1 MGLLDNKVAL
11 ITGGARGQGRAHAVT
26 SAREGADVVIF
37 DWPGMLDTVPYDLA
51 TDEDLA
57 ETAKLVE
64 AEGRRA
70 ITVAGDVRSQQ
81 DLDAAV
87 DRALDTFGK
96 LDILVANAGVW
107 YSGNFWELTEQEWAD
122 TIDINLGGVWRAAK
136 AAAPAMIGQQSG
148 SMVLISS
155 INGLEGGPTYSHYS
169 ASKHGVIGLMRSLA
183 VELAPHGVRCNA
195 LCPGPTR
202 TAMIDHQAAW
212 DVFAGH
218 EGASQDVMLD
228 AGRSFMALKGID
240 WIEPQSQAD
249 AALYLNSELAKAVTG
264 TALTVDAGHLVLP
277 GFNHAPSK

>member
-37 DWPGMLDTVPYDLA
+37 DWPGKLDTVPYDLA